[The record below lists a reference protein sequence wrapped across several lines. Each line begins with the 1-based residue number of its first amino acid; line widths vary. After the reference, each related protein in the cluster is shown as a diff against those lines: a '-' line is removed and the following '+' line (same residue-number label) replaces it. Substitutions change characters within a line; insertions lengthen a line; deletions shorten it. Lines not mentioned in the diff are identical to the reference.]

1 MAHSVSRKAARLKPG
16 LLYVGVDLAL
26 DSNQAKVVDERAKLL
41 GKLGFPNTADG
52 FAAQDLPRRWTRR
65 AALHD
70 VPLPKARS

>member
-41 GKLGFPNTADG
+41 RC
-52 FAAQDLPRRWTRR
+52 AAV
-65 AALHD
+65 A
-70 VPLPKARS
+70 PLKRSQSRSA